1 MTRADLFK
9 NIRSGTREYHR
20 VRPTWHK
27 KGVSE
32 WLLTLMQTNTAF
44 ILQGSWAWQ
53 EREQY
58 FYKLLSIAVLCLD
71 DNGAVTVGV
80 GPPSERLVQAED
92 TTLDIVLLSIDRGCA
107 KYAGVS
113 ATDLVVRINY
123 HLSQAIESQPT
134 NGNTAYT
141 LEEIRDIA
149 SLATLG
155 LETQPNGD
163 YNAKAN

>member
-1 MTRADLFK
+1 MRRADLFK
-9 NIRSGTREYHR
+9 TIRAGIRGYRRE
-20 VRPTWHK
+20 RPSWLTGSPSK
-27 KGVSE
+27 
-32 WLLTLMQTNTAF
+32 WLLALMQTNAAA
-44 ILQGSWAWQ
+44 ILYENWEQQA
-53 EREQY
+53 RENY
-58 FYKLLSIAVLCLD
+58 FHKMVSIAVLCLD

-80 GPPSERLVQAED
+80 GPPSERLVRAED

-107 KYAGVS
+107 KYAGKS
-113 ATDLVVRINY
+113 ATDLVVMINY
-123 HLSQAIESQPT
+123 HLSRAIESQPT

-163 YNAKAN
+163 YNVEAN